1 MNRCSYRVVGLAVL
15 YLIVAFHPSAV
26 SAQSAQADRPNI
38 LFILTD
44 DQGPWAMGVDPQRHP
59 QLLDTPNMD
68 RIAEEGAYF
77 TQAFTPSPVCSPS
90 RALLLTSRHS
100 HELGIT
106 DWIHPRLEIGTGLD
120 PDYVTWAEQL
130 QDAGYQTGLVGKW
143 HLGIPE
149 KYHPTN
155 HGYDYF
161 MGFLSGGNDPENPTL
176 EKNGETREFEG
187 FTQNI
192 LTDHAIEFL
201 ERNQDQPFALSM
213 HYRAPHAPWLPMPEE
228 DWAPYRD
235 LESPI
240 LPDPDY
246 PKLDT
251 ERANRV
257 TREYLA
263 SVESVDRNVGRLLDT
278 LDELGLA
285 ENTIVIFTSDHGY
298 NLGHQGLMYKGNAH
312 WLLTE
317 FPEETDFVPGYRR
330 PNMFDRSIRVPM
342 AVRWPA
348 EVEAGIRIDE
358 TVSFLDWSPTLLEMT
373 GTETAD
379 DLTIRGRS
387 FLGLLQGAEVSDWSN
402 DLYGDYSM
410 HNGANVHM
418 RMYRTENWKLVRDFL
433 DHSRDEFYNLAED
446 PDESNNL
453 IDSSNPDVQEA
464 VERLD
469 AKLLE
474 KMRETDDPALI
485 LTDH

>member
-1 MNRCSYRVVGLAVL
+1 VLCFLATV
-15 YLIVAFHPSAV
+15 HPEFAYG
-26 SAQSAQADRPNI
+26 QTDGTDRPNI

-44 DQGPWAMGVDPQRHP
+44 DQGPWSVGVDPQRHP

-77 TQAFTPSPVCSPS
+77 TQAFTPSPVCSPA
-90 RALLLTSRHS
+90 RALLLTSRYS

-106 DWIHPRLEIGTGLD
+106 DWIHPRLEIGVGLD

-130 QDAGYQTGLVGKW
+130 QQSGYQTGLVGKW

-161 MGFLSGGNDPENPTL
+161 MGFLSGGNSPENPTL
-176 EKNGETREFEG
+176 EKDGETREFEG

-192 LTDHAIEFL
+192 LTDHAIEFI
-201 ERNQDQPFALSM
+201 ERNEDRPFALSM

-235 LESPI
+235 LESPL

-246 PKLDT
+246 PNLDT
-251 ERANRV
+251 EWANRV

-278 LDELGLA
+278 LDELGLS
-285 ENTIVIFTSDHGY
+285 ENTVVIFTSDHGY

-312 WLLTE
+312 WMLTE
-317 FPEETDFVPGYRR
+317 LPPATDHVPARRR

-342 AVRWPA
+342 AVRWPG
-348 EVEAGIRIDE
+348 EVEAGLRIDE
-358 TVSFLDWSPTLLEMT
+358 TVSFLDWYPTLLAMT
-373 GTETAD
+373 GTESSED
-379 DLTIRGRS
+379 VTIRGTN
-387 FLGLLQGAEVSDWSN
+387 FLPLLRGESVSDWEN
-402 DLYGDYSM
+402 ELYGDYSM

-433 DHSRDEFYNLAED
+433 DHSRDELYNLAED
-446 PDESNNL
+446 PEESNNL
-453 IDSSNPDVQEA
+453 IGNSAPEVQDTIK
-464 VERLD
+464 RLD
-469 AKLLE
+469 AKLLQ

-485 LTDH
+485 LADQ